1 MKLDHYLAEN
11 GIPRVRF
18 AESIGISPSYVT
30 LLCNGER
37 YPRRDIMRRII
48 EATGGV
54 VGPHDFLDQD
64 TEDAG

>member
-37 YPRRDIMRRII
+37 YPRRDIVRRII
-48 EATGGV
+48 
-54 VGPHDFLDQD
+54 
-64 TEDAG
+64 